1 MRRVNKY
8 LIAGIVIFCLVLAG
22 QAAGLVAS
30 RYLAPRI
37 ENALGKRLDAN
48 VEIQGLDVK
57 WITGVHMEG
66 LAIKPEAGGKCR
78 ADGIR
83 FDGVAVN
90 YAFLSLFSGNFRITR
105 VAVENAEA
113 CVDFG
118 RVNRLL
124 PDNFFRPAGGEIPG
138 IEIQSGTIRVLHPIL
153 EKPLQFY
160 DLSASGRP
168 GGPLQIKG
176 RASFDNGKNNIHI
189 NLSAARSRIEA
200 EMWVRRFDTAS
211 LPDFHLRNSSLD
223 PAALKL
229 EKGVSGSVSVRFSPK
244 TGTLTIENGQLD
256 ASAGSLEIF
265 SGGITADSRGLQRA
279 WIRAGARGMNLTHLN
294 TFSRQVITA
303 ERFQTDLRAGRF
315 RTNFHARW
323 CRETG
328 LDYEVNVSVHNGAA
342 HFIELDTTIREI
354 EADVEIFY
362 PGRMIIEK
370 CRGRASNG
378 RVDLSGALD
387 FSGSEI
393 KQYRLAIELH
403 EIPGDQNL
411 QPLMQPGV
419 WEVIDEMQI
428 QQAVLN
434 GRIRLAPGEIGL
446 NLQVKGES
454 AHMPNLPFKL
464 RSPSTRIKW
473 HSGTKKVLFNDFK
486 AFVQGSPISG
496 QATLALGKPLS
507 ADFTLFGQ
515 YLPITPEIQQWM
527 GLEKTPWQISG
538 SYDLEIRGRNWE
550 PEETSIAEALQNL
563 KVQADLRD
571 VSLTHSRIGRVA
583 EDWYGHLGLHDSQV
597 RLTDFTGEIFGVS
610 FRGSGGIPVDSPEE
624 TYLNLE
630 SQVITLEE
638 SLYQRLPFGQYLQK
652 AGLKGQCE
660 LKAELQTSGKEK
672 LPTKGNI
679 AAVIHQFETAADNIR
694 AGGAG
699 TARIRFS
706 GLERED
712 FVLEGNLNLNEG
724 FLDEFELNRLSAE
737 FRYQDGIVRIP
748 NMRIGAYGGTIRF
761 SEGSVNTSER
771 TWQTRIS
778 PSHMDLESV
787 VAAFGITGRKT
798 PSGNLRGEIEL
809 SGKGKNPEALKG
821 GGELKISR
829 GMLYHFPIMT
839 SVFNVLD
846 LQIPRQNP
854 ITDAYVDFGVQ
865 GGSLRLND
873 ALLSGGTVP
882 MHMNGTVGLKNDT
895 DFEQQKI
902 DLLITT
908 AKSNGLLDRIP
919 LVNWVK
925 HYTLD
930 AFRRL
935 AMQVTIKG
943 RLGDYE
949 VSRLT
954 SPVTDPI
961 EQMWSLMKKLAPE
974 PPEQ

>member
-8 LIAGIVIFCLVLAG
+8 LIAGIAIFCLVLAG
-22 QAAGLVAS
+22 QAAGLLAA

-37 ENALGKRLDAN
+37 ENALGRRLDAN
-48 VEIQGLDVK
+48 VEIQGLDFK

-66 LAIKPEAGGKCR
+66 LVIKPETGGKCR
-78 ADGIR
+78 ANGIRLDGI
-83 FDGVAVN
+83 AVN
-90 YAFLSLFSGNFRITR
+90 YAFLSLFYGDIRITR
-105 VAVENAEA
+105 VAVESAEA
-113 CVDFG
+113 CVD
-118 RVNRLL
+118 RMLVNRLFSDDL
-124 PDNFFRPAGGEIPG
+124 FRPAAGAIPG

-153 EKPLQFY
+153 EEPLQFY
-160 DLSASGRP
+160 DLSASGRQ
-168 GGPLQIKG
+168 GGPLQIKA
-176 RASFDNGKNNIHI
+176 RASFDKGKNNIHI
-189 NLSAARSRIEA
+189 NLSAARSGIGA

-211 LPDFHLRNSSLD
+211 LPDFQFQNRSLD
-223 PAALKL
+223 PSAMKL
-229 EKGVSGSVSVRFSPK
+229 EKGVSGSVSARFSPK
-244 TGTLTIENGQLD
+244 TGMVTIENGQLD
-256 ASAGSLEIF
+256 APAGSLEIF
-265 SGGITADSRGLQRA
+265 SGGISADSRGIQRA
-279 WIRAGARGMNLTHLN
+279 WIRAGARGMDLVHLN
-294 TFSRQVITA
+294 KLSRQVITT

-315 RTNFHARW
+315 RTNFHVRW

-328 LDYEVNVSVHNGAA
+328 LDYEAEVSVHNGAA
-342 HFIELDTTIREI
+342 SFTQQDITIREI
-354 EADVEIFY
+354 EADAEIFS

-370 CRGRASNG
+370 CRGRVSDG

-411 QPLMQPGV
+411 QPFMHPGV

-428 QQAVLN
+428 QQALLN
-434 GRIRLAPGEIGL
+434 GRIRLAPGEIGV

-464 RSPSTRIKW
+464 GRPSTRINW

-486 AFVQGSPISG
+486 AFIQGSPISG
-496 QATLALGKPLS
+496 QAALTLDKPLRT
-507 ADFTLFGQ
+507 DFTLFGQ
-515 YLPITPEIQQWM
+515 YLPITPEIRQWM
-527 GLEKTPWQISG
+527 SLEKTPWQISG
-538 SYDLEIRGRNWE
+538 SYDIEIRGRNWE
-550 PEETSIAEALQNL
+550 LKETSIAEALQNL

-571 VSLTHSRIGRVA
+571 VSLIHSRIGRVA
-583 EDWYGHLGLHDSQV
+583 EDWYGHLGLHDGQV

-610 FRGSGGIPVDSPEE
+610 FRGSGGIPVDRPEE

-630 SQVITLEE
+630 SQAITLEE
-638 SLYQRLPFGQYLQK
+638 SLYQRLPFGRYLQK

-660 LKAELQTSGKEK
+660 LKAELRTAGKEK

-679 AAVIHQFETAADNIR
+679 AAVIHQFETGAGNIR

-706 GLERED
+706 GLDRED
-712 FVLEGNLNLNEG
+712 LILAGNVNLHEG
-724 FLDEFELNRLSAE
+724 FLNRFEVNRLSAD
-737 FRYQDGIVRIP
+737 FRYQDGIVRVP
-748 NMRIGAYGGTIRF
+748 DMQIGAYGGTIRF
-761 SEGSVNTSER
+761 VDASVNTLEH

-778 PSHMDLESV
+778 PSHMDLESI

-798 PSGNLRGEIEL
+798 PSGSLRGEIEL
-809 SGKGKNPEALKG
+809 RGKGRNPEAIKG
-821 GGELKISR
+821 GGKLKITR

-839 SVFNVLD
+839 SVFSVLD
-846 LQIPRQNP
+846 LQIPRQSP

-873 ALLSGGTVP
+873 VLLSGGTVP
-882 MHMNGTVGLKNDT
+882 MHMSGTVGLKNDT
-895 DFEQQKI
+895 TFKQQKI
-902 DLLITT
+902 DLLVTT

-930 AFRRL
+930 VFRRL
-935 AMQVTIKG
+935 IMQVTIKG
-943 RLGDYE
+943 KLGDYE
-949 VSRLT
+949 VNRLT

-974 PPEQ
+974 PPE